1 MRRSIGACDGSVPII
16 VAMNEAAKPV
26 WFILFVVVALATVVF
41 IARSRSTGGGDG
53 QGIIP
58 WQNDLTAAREQSAKS
73 GKPVLL
79 YFTAVWCPPCQKM
92 KSSTWLDSKV
102 AATIGG
108 KYIPV
113 MIDVDEQQPVAHEY
127 GVQGIPRVEVLSANG
142 DRRLITEGYLSPGE
156 MTAALQ

>member
-1 MRRSIGACDGSVPII
+1 
-16 VAMNEAAKPV
+16 MNEAAKPV
-26 WFILFVVVALATVVF
+26 WFILFVVVGLATVVF

-113 MIDVDEQQPVAHEY
+113 MIDVDRWPMNTASR
-127 GVQGIPRVEVLSANG
+127 GSRGSKCSPPTATAGSLPRGICRPEK
-142 DRRLITEGYLSPGE
+142 
-156 MTAALQ
+156 